1 MKSAIQLYN
10 TINKYDYVRK
20 VLGTTQKPT
29 STTCKVRLDVLSTVE
44 GYAKMQVLACKTG
57 LICKIIEPSGFKN
70 KILSTHKAPSHI
82 MTKFLLDQTVLGG
95 FKHANMRNCQ
105 VS

>member
-1 MKSAIQLYN
+1 MCGIQVNYSEVKN
-10 TINKYDYVRK
+10 DFCEI
-20 VLGTTQKPT
+20 
-29 STTCKVRLDVLSTVE
+29 
-44 GYAKMQVLACKTG
+44 ALACKTG

>member
-1 MKSAIQLYN
+1 M
-10 TINKYDYVRK
+10 
-20 VLGTTQKPT
+20 
-29 STTCKVRLDVLSTVE
+29 E

-82 MTKFLLDQTVLGG
+82 KTKFLLDQTLFVGAPNMPNCVASKFQRIENVLSAKLK
-95 FKHANMRNCQ
+95 FLIINSKVNDVN
-105 VS
+105 S